1 MVVPLAGRV
10 GAAAVGA
17 LLVITAGW
25 SVIGTIIVP
34 RSVGTFL
41 TRWVDHLVNGTFRI
55 AVANIASYRR
65 RDRVL
70 AAQAPMVLL
79 VQLIAWL
86 AIFFVGYSLLL
97 WPILPGGITKAFATA
112 GPALWEIGSL
122 QLHGA
127 PARTI
132 LDIASLTG
140 IVTIT
145 LQIAYLPTLYS
156 AFNRR
161 ETEVA

>member
-1 MVVPLAGRV
+1 IRVV
-10 GAAAVGA
+10 AAAVGA
-17 LLVITAGW
+17 LLVISAAW

-34 RSVGTFL
+34 RPVGSTLTKSVD
-41 TRWVDHLVNGTFRI
+41 RLVGGTFRT
-55 AVANIASYRR
+55 AVAPIESYKR

-70 AAQAPMVLL
+70 AAQAPLFLL

-97 WPILPGGITKAFATA
+97 WPILPDGITKAFTTA
-112 GPALWEIGSL
+112 GPALWEIGSTEV
-122 QLHGA
+122 HGA

-132 LDIASLTG
+132 LDMASLTG

-161 ETEVA
+161 E